1 MTNEDIYQAI
11 QSIDIPQCECLSA
24 DELAT
29 TLEEQ
34 IQPVVEQIHNTN
46 QINTA
51 FSALFGVI
59 AGLLLIQLLFRRF

>member
-11 QSIDIPQCECLSA
+11 QSIDIPECQCLTA

-29 TLEEQ
+29 TLGEQ
-34 IQPVVEQIHNTN
+34 LEPVVEQIHNTN
-46 QINTA
+46 QINTVFA
-51 FSALFGVI
+51 ALFGVI